1 MSTNLLNFLI
11 LLMGIKEI
19 VSAIILFKTN
29 RKQAIFS
36 LIAGLFVF
44 VCYILSYTNI
54 I

>member
-1 MSTNLLNFLI
+1 MPTNFLNFLL

-29 RKQAIFS
+29 RNQAIFS

-44 VCYILSYTNI
+44 VCYFLSYTNI

>member
-36 LIAGLFVF
+36 LIAGLFVC